1 MTCWYA
7 EVDGHLMTC
16 WYAEVYGYLTTCC
29 YAEVDGYLMTCWYAE
44 FYEYLTTCWYA
55 AVDGYLN
62 KISAILRLFILFVLT
77 VSQKEYYYI
86 PYENNFALEVK

>member
-16 WYAEVYGYLTTCC
+16 WYAEV
-29 YAEVDGYLMTCWYAE
+29 DGHLM
-44 FYEYLTTCWYA
+44 TCWYA

-62 KISAILRLFILFVLT
+62 KISAILWLFILFVLT